1 MLMSSSETGK
11 GARVLVPKNCTS
23 DSFVSKN
30 ATSMRTQQILF
41 CVCDQGIF
49 IHLSNTWV
57 TITFNPPN
65 YYVQGNSMYSL
76 LEPEK
81 KAGLFPVTKKSGKSG
96 RTKTNLAWLLH
107 ALLFGVIQLYN
118 FLIQKEHM
126 PWCQPDCKAGCSVCA
141 LQQQC
146 NSFSDPHC

>member
-1 MLMSSSETGK
+1 MSSSETGK

-81 KAGLFPVTKKSGKSG
+81 KGRSVPGNKKVRQIRPDKDKLSLASSCSPVWGHT
-96 RTKTNLAWLLH
+96 
-107 ALLFGVIQLYN
+107 
-118 FLIQKEHM
+118 
-126 PWCQPDCKAGCSVCA
+126 A
-141 LQQQC
+141 LQFFNPERAHAVVSTRLQ
-146 NSFSDPHC
+146 SRVFSVRLATAVQ